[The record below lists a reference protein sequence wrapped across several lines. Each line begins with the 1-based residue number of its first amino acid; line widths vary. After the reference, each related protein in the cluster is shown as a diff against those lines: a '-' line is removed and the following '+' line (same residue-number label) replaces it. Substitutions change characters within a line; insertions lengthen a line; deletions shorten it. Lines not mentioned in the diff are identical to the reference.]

1 MARRQVFTPG
11 EVKKKDDKF
20 ELKLL
25 HEYALPEVEEVVEEE
40 PVYIGPTVEEL
51 QKEADDFKVKW
62 EAEKQQMLQTAQAD
76 ADQIVE
82 RAKEA
87 AFNEVKNQTDQA
99 QEIKAQAE
107 REAADIVQ
115 KAQAE
120 AAQIIADAQSQ
131 QNSLVEQSQ
140 KDGYDRGR
148 SEGYDEGKAEVDRL
162 IERTHTILNEVLSRR
177 EDILRETEQQ
187 IVELVILMTRK
198 VVKLISE
205 SQRNVV
211 MANVLE
217 ALKKVKGRGKVNI
230 RVNLADL
237 KLTTEHAQN
246 FVRQFENVDGVSIH
260 EDSAVDKG
268 GCIVETDF
276 GAIDAR
282 IASQLGELESKVLEI
297 SPVKSLAKGEA
308 AAPTA

>member
-1 MARRQVFTPG
+1 MARRQVFNPA
-11 EVKKKDDKF
+11 EVKKNDGKF

-25 HEYALPEVEEVVEEE
+25 HEYGAPEVEEVIEEIPE
-40 PVYIGPTVEEL
+40 YTGPTVEEL
-51 QKEADDFKVKW
+51 QKAADDWKANW
-62 EAEKQQMLQTAQAD
+62 EIEKQQMLQTAQND

-87 AFNEVKNQTDQA
+87 AFNEVKSQTNQA
-99 QEIKAQAE
+99 AEIKAQAE
-107 REAADIVQ
+107 REAAQIVQ

-120 AAQIIADAQSQ
+120 AAQIIEKAKAEQTALVADA
-131 QNSLVEQSQ
+131 E

-148 SEGYDEGKAEVDRL
+148 NEGYSEGKAEVDRL
-162 IERTHTILNEVLSRR
+162 IERTHAIMEEVMNRR
-177 EDILRETEQQ
+177 EEILRGTEQQ

-205 SQRNVV
+205 NQKQVV
-211 MANVLE
+211 TANVLQ
-217 ALKKVKGRGKVNI
+217 ALKKVKGRGKVRI
-230 RVNLADL
+230 RVNMADV
-237 KLTTEHAQN
+237 KLTTEHAQD
-246 FVRQFENVDGVSIH
+246 FVKQIENVEGVSVL
-260 EDSAVDKG
+260 EDSSVDKG

-297 SPVKSLAKGEA
+297 SPVKSLAKGDV
-308 AAPTA
+308 AAPSA

>member
-297 SPVKSLAKGEA
+297 SPVKSLAKGET